1 MGVLDDILL
10 GRRGDQHSLQSNVLR
25 DYMQS
30 KVVSLTEKGI
40 AFERLDNRASTLGA
54 ATALQRTTGRV
65 PEGFFTG
72 VSQNAP
78 NTFDS
83 SIMAFQTENAQQMF
97 KKLTDAGVASG
108 TTLAELSAKAG
119 GGDIEELLRTLM
131 AGQGAKSNPTAQ
143 PFNASTTKSANGSD
157 ASGGNGR
164 GTDFMSRFLNSFKQ
178 QKQGGLNPLPTVK
191 NSSVRNANDSALDR
205 FFNGSL

>member
-10 GRRGDQHSLQSNVLR
+10 GRRGDQSALQSSVLR
-25 DYMQS
+25 DYMQA

-40 AFERLDNRASTLGA
+40 AFERFDNRASTLGA
-54 ATALQRTTGRV
+54 ATALQRTTGRI

-78 NTFDS
+78 NTANS

-108 TTLAELSAKAG
+108 TTLAELTAKAG
-119 GGDIEELLRTLM
+119 GSDVQELLRSLM
-131 AGQGAKSNPTAQ
+131 AGQGPQANPTAQ

-164 GTDFMSRFLNSFKQ
+164 GSDFLSRFINSFKQ
-178 QKQGGLNPLPTVK
+178 QKQGGLNPLPTIK
-191 NSSVRNANDSALDR
+191 NSAMNAHDSGRDR